1 MRRVLIKEIERQ
13 KELMKLEEQLTLNPL
28 SAIMT
33 LQKYF
38 TGDDEEEKSQSTEV
52 VGKKGSFQEMVE
64 LVIDKLEGGYYNP
77 KKHKSSGMGDSGE
90 TMMGIDRKHGGTINT
105 SPEGVEFWSVIDK
118 AGASKPDSMG
128 GWKWNYMGGNLEPK
142 LKGLVGKIIEK
153 RYKDYSNRY
162 LTPETKKIV
171 DDNPGLL
178 FHFLYAVW
186 NGPGWFRRFA
196 EKVNDQ
202 VKKGETDPKKLYMTA
217 LQSRLKSGNSLIAR
231 SGKKIDDIMG
241 TNMV

>member
-13 KELMKLEEQLTLNPL
+13 KELMKLEEQLSLNPL
-28 SAIMT
+28 TAIMA

-38 TGDDEEEKSQSTEV
+38 TGDDENKTQSSEPI
-52 VGKKGSFQEMVE
+52 GKKSSFQDMVE
-64 LVIDKLEGGYYNP
+64 LVIDKLEGGYYHP

-105 SPEGVEFWSVIDK
+105 SPEGKEFWSIIDN
-118 AGASKPDSMG
+118 AGASRPDSMG
-128 GWKWNYMGGNLEPK
+128 GWKWNYKGGNLESK
-142 LKGLVGKIIEK
+142 LKRIVGKIIEK
-153 RYKDYSNRY
+153 RYNEYSTRY

-171 DDNPGLL
+171 DNNPGLL

-217 LQSRLKSGNSLIAR
+217 LQSRLKSGNTLIAR
-231 SGKKIDDIMG
+231 SGEKIDDIMG